1 MRRYI
6 AGSVQKK
13 AGLIVV
19 GTMLALLATELGL
32 RTALVHSPWK
42 RVADPEAYFD
52 PLCDDDYWIALGR
65 GEWASALHRPGSN
78 EQDPRLG
85 WVPDRRRL
93 DSFGAWPTTG
103 TPDAYGRQIALFG
116 DSYVFGT
123 VEDGFR
129 LSDALQA
136 RRSEDAV
143 RNFGVGGY
151 GLGQSILRFEDRL
164 AVLQPGDQIVMGV
177 LTTDLD
183 RTVLSVRDAPK
194 PQWFFDDGMLQRT
207 EPGELNV
214 EDWFPKQSIA
224 ARSVLWARLS
234 RTVSLWQ
241 SRDSL
246 STDPACRVA
255 EKTELA
261 RALLKR
267 LSDGCEAKQ
276 LDCVVVL
283 FHRPIDLMQGAGW
296 RVEVVQ
302 EASTE
307 GLRFLD
313 TGPLLLETVA
323 GWSAFYGEDAHP
335 NVDGNA
341 KLAEWLDPYLPQ

>member
-1 MRRYI
+1 
-6 AGSVQKK
+6 
-13 AGLIVV
+13 
-19 GTMLALLATELGL
+19 MLAVLATELGL
-32 RTALVHSPWK
+32 RTALVHSRWK

-65 GEWASALHRPGSN
+65 GKWASELHRPGSN
-78 EQDPRLG
+78 QHDPRLG

-93 DSFGAWPTTG
+93 DLFGAWPTAG

-164 AVLQPGDQIVMGV
+164 AVLQPGDQVVMGV

-194 PQWFFDDGMLQRT
+194 PQWFFDDGMLQMA
-207 EPGELNV
+207 EPGALNV
-214 EDWFPKQSIA
+214 EEWFTHQSIA
-224 ARSVLWARLS
+224 SGSVLWARFW

-241 SRDSL
+241 SSESL
-246 STDPACRVA
+246 STEPACRVA

-267 LSDGCEAKQ
+267 LSDTCDAKQ
-276 LDCVVVL
+276 LECVVML
-283 FHRPIDLMQGAGW
+283 FHRPIDLMYGSGW
-296 RVEVVQ
+296 RAEVVQ
-302 EASTE
+302 EASV
-307 GLRFLD
+307 GSLQLLD
-313 TGPLLLETVA
+313 TGPLLLGESSDWRTL
-323 GWSAFYGEDAHP
+323 YGEDAHP
-335 NVDGNA
+335 NVDGNV
-341 KLAEWLDPYLPQ
+341 KLAEWLDAALP